1 MSLGSADDA
10 RMEAT
15 NSRKRLV
22 SDDLTLKQAGT
33 LKAKI
38 EKDDETIK
46 KIDEVE
52 SDEEK
57 ISNFNF
63 KMQFKFYYKDKFDTY
78 FVKFKGHDM
87 LLYSKIHVNNIPFP
101 LILEIEIIL

>member
-1 MSLGSADDA
+1 M
-10 RMEAT
+10 
-15 NSRKRLV
+15 
-22 SDDLTLKQAGT
+22 SDDLSNKSQVNTKS
-33 LKAKI
+33 KVES
-38 EKDDETIK
+38 EKDSNYVKVIN
-46 KIDEVE
+46 EVE

-87 LLYSKIHVNNIPFP
+87 LLYSKIHVK
-101 LILEIEIIL
+101 